1 MRISSG
7 GGIMLPGI
15 WGQKQ
20 TGWWRAHAQTA
31 RKNFSLP
38 GIGRLTSDCSLQQ
51 SQRPLPQ
58 IKEHSRIIVL
68 L

>member
-20 TGWWRAHAQTA
+20 TGWRHAHAQSA
-31 RKNFSLP
+31 RKIFSV
-38 GIGRLTSDCSLQQ
+38 
-51 SQRPLPQ
+51 PQ
-58 IKEHSRIIVL
+58 IGPHQMPAQNQIESKPAIEAEVVESEAQKQ
-68 L
+68 